1 MTTVRQGAIFDPMRS
16 PSRLPL
22 LIASLLVMAPCF
34 AVQPS
39 AAADEQ
45 VAMQHGRFASVG
57 GLWCG
62 EGLLHGFSLEIAQDA
77 QNVQGRLV
85 RKERVREITGHVEGA
100 RVITDAQ
107 RDHTMELLAEG
118 DKLRIVT
125 GTGVLAL
132 AAGQSFARAVGG
144 SCSG

>member
-1 MTTVRQGAIFDPMRS
+1 MTTVRRDAIFDPMH
-16 PSRLPL
+16 PLSRLPL
-22 LIASLLVMAPCF
+22 LIVPLLVMASC
-34 AVQPS
+34 V
-39 AAADEQ
+39 AAPARGPEDEQ
-45 VAMQHGRFASVG
+45 VAMQHGHYASVG

-62 EGLLHGFSLEIAQDA
+62 EGLLHEFSLEIAQNA

-85 RKERVREITGHVEGA
+85 RKERVREITGHVEGT

-132 AAGQSFARAVGG
+132 AAGQSFSRAVGG